1 MVSRHAGSP
10 RAIFVDSRLDASVL
24 SPPRTL
30 RHERRGRGPV
40 AEAGVAS
47 ARTASPDDDRATRSK
62 IAVVLA
68 EAADDPTLFDHG
80 RDIESALFA
89 LHGDAKSPGYRSRAR
104 VLAANLRRNPDLR
117 RRVVDGDITPKRLC
131 ALTPDELATDELER
145 RRAAAEERATRK
157 RTRGAMDGAVTTDK
171 YQCAEC
177 GGKDC
182 AYVNVSGRRD
192 VGKGETWGSSDAAD
206 ETKVLVA
213 CRACRFG
220 GRRPPCDARARV
232 RGREASNG
240 RA

>member
-1 MVSRHAGSP
+1 MSDEEADRSP
-10 RAIFVDSRLDASVL
+10 RPA
-24 SPPRTL
+24 SPPPEPL
-30 RHERRGRGPV
+30 P
-40 AEAGVAS
+40 
-47 ARTASPDDDRATRSK
+47 PDDDRATRSK

-68 EAADDPTLFDHG
+68 EAADDPTPLFDHG

-89 LHGDAKSPGYRSRAR
+89 LHGDAKSPEYRSRAR

-131 ALTPDELATDELER
+131 ALTPDELATDQLRE

-171 YQCAEC
+171 YHCAEC
-177 GGKDC
+177 GEKDC

-206 ETKVLVA
+206 ETKVLVV
-213 CRACRFG
+213 CRACRF
-220 GRRPPCDARARV
+220 
-232 RGREASNG
+232 EWTQTTL
-240 RA
+240 